1 LVRGD
6 PILNKQER
14 HQFDRLT
21 RLLEAERERAEKAWV
36 GYREILY
43 EVVDLKMKLERIQ
56 KAINGE
62 E

>member
-1 LVRGD
+1 M
-6 PILNKQER
+6 NKQER

-43 EVVDLKMKLERIQ
+43 EVVDLKMKLERVQ
-56 KAINGE
+56 KAINGNFD
-62 E
+62 

>member
-1 LVRGD
+1 M
-6 PILNKQER
+6 NKQEQY
-14 HQFDRLT
+14 QFDRLA
-21 RLLEAERERAEKAWV
+21 RLLEAERSRAEKAWI

-56 KAINGE
+56 KALNGE

>member
-1 LVRGD
+1 M
-6 PILNKQER
+6 NKQER
-14 HQFDRLT
+14 YQFDRLT
-21 RLLEAERERAEKAWV
+21 RLVEAERARAEKAWV